1 MISYRQVFKA
11 GAQSKEFHEEILHN
25 YVKVQ
30 ESFFFLIFIT
40 MYRLKSI
47 CPIF

>member
-11 GAQSKEFHEEILHN
+11 GTQWKEFYKEILHN

-30 ESFFFLIFIT
+30 ESFFFLVSLQGT
-40 MYRLKSI
+40 G
-47 CPIF
+47 